1 MGSEM
6 DEIMYKKNA
15 SSVME
20 RLKLFYERK
29 TPDQIFANF
38 KIPSQTMDEFRE
50 NNKAEYISYPA
61 PRERAQ
67 FWDHFLEEKM
77 LAEDDSIPSA
87 YLSEF
92 DQGLYGA
99 LIGGEIQF
107 LSDPDSGWISSM
119 VKPMYDDLTLFQLRP
134 FDKQHPWFL
143 RYIHQLEVFS
153 EVSRNKFGISH
164 FILIDSLNFIFE
176 LVGATKTYLSLFEC
190 PEKVQQVIDFAFQ
203 LNLEV
208 QKTFFEN
215 TPSYN
220 KGTFSNFAQ
229 WIPGRI
235 ISESVDPFHMTS
247 VDDYEQW
254 GKENIEK
261 MYSQF
266 DGGVLHI
273 HSNGRHLLKAVS
285 ELKGLK
291 AIYLLD
297 EKDNPLAFE
306 VLSELK
312 EQTGDVPLVVGVEG
326 NTFENHLNRNTLLG
340 GVLYVVESDKN
351 VDEVN
356 RVMEKVRKYRE

>member
-1 MGSEM
+1 M
-6 DEIMYKKNA
+6 DEISYKK
-15 SSVME
+15 SSVSIIE
-20 RLKLFYERK
+20 RLKLFYDRK
-29 TPDQIFANF
+29 AGDQIFADF
-38 KIPSQTMDEFRE
+38 QIPSITMDEFR
-50 NNKAEYISYPA
+50 NSHKAEYTSYPA
-61 PRERAQ
+61 PMERAH
-67 FWDHFLEEKM
+67 FWDSLLKEKR
-77 LAEDDSIPSA
+77 LAEDDNIPSA

-119 VKPMYDDLTLFQLRP
+119 VKPMYDDLELFQPMP
-134 FDKQHPWFL
+134 FDKQHPWFQQYL
-143 RYIHQLEVFS
+143 RQLEIFS
-153 EVSRNKFGISH
+153 EVSENKFGISH

-190 PEKVQQVIDFAFQ
+190 PEKVQEVIDFAFQ
-203 LNLEV
+203 LNVEV
-208 QKTFFEN
+208 QKAFFDH
-215 TPSYN
+215 TPSYEN
-220 KGTFSNFAQ
+220 GTFSNMVQ

-235 ISESVDPFHMTS
+235 VSESVDPFHMTS

-254 GKENIEK
+254 GKKNIEN
-261 MYSQF
+261 MFGHF

-297 EKDNPLAFE
+297 EKGNPPAFE
-306 VLSELK
+306 VLPELK

-326 NTFENHLNRNTLLG
+326 FTFENHLQKNTLPG
-340 GVLYVVESDKN
+340 GVLYVVKSDRK

-356 RVMEKVRKYRE
+356 RVMETVRGYRL